1 MDRFMKLSVFYEHI
15 IEAAKQENKS
25 ISEICKLASSFGIKG
40 VEIENKRLF
49 EDKKGVLSNLKE
61 GNLEISCMYGFF
73 DFSHSDDLNP
83 G

>member
-40 VEIENKRLF
+40 VEIENKRLIF
-49 EDKKGVLSNLKE
+49 
-61 GNLEISCMYGFF
+61 
-73 DFSHSDDLNP
+73 
-83 G
+83 